1 MNVRRWCKVDKNI
14 RFGIKGNGL
23 RLLTNIKML
32 HKGKTYYL
40 LNNTS
45 MIKGEQLNKQLL
57 LYGRISQQ

>member
-1 MNVRRWCKVDKNI
+1 MNFRRWCKVDKNI

-45 MIKGEQLNKQLL
+45 MIKGEQLTKQLL

>member
-1 MNVRRWCKVDKNI
+1 MNFRRWCKVDKNI
-14 RFGIKGNGL
+14 SFGMKGNRL

-32 HKGKTYYL
+32 YKGKTYYL